1 MLPIDED
8 MFFPPRDCIA
18 EQELIAGSELRVI
31 EDVAGHLG
39 LFGITPSY
47 MPQVDRYLRELL
59 ATDAP

>member
-1 MLPIDED
+1 